1 MPTLTVGS
9 DPSVE
14 PSGNPMAMTS
24 APTRTSSE
32 SPTAIGVK
40 VLAGVYADIG
50 QVQGGMPLCDCCP
63 GTRSPTTIRTLT
75 CVLPSTTCLLVTTS
89 PLSLTMNP
97 VPEPVPVTM

>member
-1 MPTLTVGS
+1 
-9 DPSVE
+9 
-14 PSGNPMAMTS
+14 MAITS

-50 QVQGGMPLCDCCP
+50 KVQGGMPLCHAAPVLASRRHKDP
-63 GTRSPTTIRTLT
+63 DLS
-75 CVLPSTTCLLVTTS
+75 VLPSTTCLLVTTS